1 MEKIIKPRSGWLF
14 LVIGLVLLAG
24 IFAAA
29 TTITNEP
36 LMVATIVTA
45 TVLFLLI
52 MAGFIAIEP
61 NNSRVLNLFGKYV
74 GTVKDDGFYWV
85 NPFFTKKKISLR
97 ANNFD
102 TKAIKVND
110 KQGNPIMI
118 GAVVVWKVENTFKAA
133 FDVDNYHS
141 FVETQSE
148 AAIRKLAGSFSYDN
162 WEDEEAHITLR
173 SSAAEVNELLDQ
185 EVSDRLNIAGIN
197 VIETRI
203 SHLAYATEIAG
214 AMLQRQQASAI
225 VAARS
230 KIVEGA
236 VGMVEM
242 ALESLSSKDI
252 VHLDEER
259 KAAMVSNLLVVLCSE
274 RTTPVVNTGTL
285 YQ

>member
-1 MEKIIKPRSGWLF
+1 MEKLITPRSGWLF
-14 LVIGLVLLAG
+14 LFFEFLLLILIGLSTMIEQETTRIIVIITLSLLF
-24 IFAAA
+24 IF
-29 TTITNEP
+29 
-36 LMVATIVTA
+36 LMP
-45 TVLFLLI
+45 
-52 MAGFIAIEP
+52 GFMAIEP
-61 NNSRVLNLFGKYV
+61 NSSRVLNLFGKYV
-74 GTVKDDGFYWV
+74 GTVKKDGFFWA
-85 NPFFTKKKISLR
+85 NPLFAKKKISLR

-162 WEDEEAHITLR
+162 WEDEEAQITLR
-173 SSAAEVNELLDQ
+173 SSANEVNELLDL
-185 EVSDRLNIAGIN
+185 EVSERLSIAGIH

-203 SHLAYATEIAG
+203 SHLAYSTEIAG

-225 VAARS
+225 VAARK

-242 ALESLSSKDI
+242 ALEALSSKDI
-252 VHLDEER
+252 VHLDEEK

>member
-1 MEKIIKPRSGWLF
+1 MEKIILPRSGWLF
-14 LVIGLVLLAG
+14 LFFELCLLAAIG
-24 IFAAA
+24 GAISIDNLPLRI
-29 TTITNEP
+29 TI
-36 LMVATIVTA
+36 IVLCSL
-45 TVLFLLI
+45 LFILI
-52 MAGFIAIEP
+52 GMGFIAIEP
-61 NNSRVLNLFGKYV
+61 NNCRVLNLFGKYI
-74 GTVKDDGFYWV
+74 GTVKKDGFFWV
-85 NPFFTKKKISLR
+85 NPFYTKKKISLR

-148 AAIRKLAGSFSYDN
+148 AAIRKLAGAFSYDN

-173 SSAAEVNELLDQ
+173 SSANEVNELLDQ
-185 EVSDRLNIAGIN
+185 EVSDRLTIAGIN

-203 SHLAYATEIAG
+203 SHLAYSTEIAG

-242 ALESLSSKDI
+242 ALESLSTKGI

-274 RTTPVVNTGTL
+274 RTTPVVNAGTL